1 MFEFDM
7 DPKKSYTRF
16 ENIVDPDEKNL
27 QTDEH
32 SSLL

>member
-1 MFEFDM
+1 M

-16 ENIVDPDEKNL
+16 ENIVDPDEINL
-27 QTDEH
+27 QSDGH